1 MATPSAPHP
10 ESPHPEA
17 QRTEARLEAQRTE
30 ERLEPERTEA
40 RRPEPESTEAQ
51 PTEVSTV
58 STAFLRQLDDERE
71 SAMRT
76 ASHPGSAFDGADA
89 ALHDRLEELVEA
101 DRPEMLDLM
110 LDLAEHPEVAFEEH
124 RSARAIVDVLAA
136 HGIEAQLGVHGLDTA
151 IRAEISGM
159 SGTRPAG
166 PGAAGA
172 GAAGAESAGPGADAS
187 GVGVGADA
195 SGVGAGV
202 GADAAGAGAA
212 GAGVG
217 DDVPTLA
224 ILSEYDALPVVGHGC
239 GHNVIAVMGL
249 GAFLALAALA
259 KADPSAVPGRV
270 VFLGTPAE
278 EGHTGKEYMARN
290 GAFDGLD
297 AAVMAHPYGYD
308 LADQVWLGRRT
319 LTVEFHG
326 HTAHAS
332 AQPFMGR
339 NALDAASLMYQGI
352 GLMRQQTPPSDRIHA
367 VIREGGDRASVVPDY
382 AKLDLYVRS
391 QRPETLKDLS
401 SRVEDVA
408 RGAALMAGVGVSV
421 NWDQHPPS
429 LPVRTNEALTG
440 SWVQA
445 QRRRGRDPLPFGVV
459 SPILAASTDFGNVSY
474 RIPGIHPVI
483 RIAPPEV
490 ALHTREFAT
499 WAVSEDARAA
509 ASDGA
514 YGLAATVL
522 DALHDPQLATAMAA
536 EFEEAGGAIDV
547 PSFFD

>member
-1 MATPSAPHP
+1 MTSEQPA
-10 ESPHPEA
+10 PEA
-17 QRTEARLEAQRTE
+17 QHTEL
-30 ERLEPERTEA
+30 
-40 RRPEPESTEAQ
+40 
-51 PTEVSTV
+51 
-58 STAFLRQLDDERE
+58 STAYLSQLESERE

-76 ASHPGSAFDGADA
+76 ASHPGSAFAGADA
-89 ALHDRLEELVEA
+89 TLHDRLEALVER
-101 DRPEMLDLM
+101 DTMEMTALM
-110 LDLAEHPEVAFEEH
+110 LDLGEHPEVAFEEH

-151 IRAEISGM
+151 IRAEIH
-159 SGTRPAG
+159 
-166 PGAAGA
+166 GA
-172 GAAGAESAGPGADAS
+172 GAEQEGA
-187 GVGVGADA
+187 
-195 SGVGAGV
+195 
-202 GADAAGAGAA
+202 
-212 GAGVG
+212 
-217 DDVPTLA
+217 PTLA
-224 ILSEYDALPVVGHGC
+224 ILSEYDALPGVGHGC

-249 GAFLALAALA
+249 GAFLALASLA
-259 KADPSAVPGRV
+259 AVDPAAVPGRV

-278 EGHTGKEYMARN
+278 EGHTGKEYMARE

-308 LADQVWLGRRT
+308 LADQTWLGRRT

-339 NALDAASLMYQGI
+339 NALDAANLMYQGI

-367 VIREGGDRASVVPDY
+367 VIREGGERASVIPDY

-401 SRVEDVA
+401 RRVEDVA
-408 RGAALMAGVGVSV
+408 RGAALMAGVGVTV
-421 NWDQHPPS
+421 GWDQHPPS

-440 SWVQA
+440 RWVLA

-474 RIPGIHPVI
+474 RVPGIHPVI
-483 RIAPPEV
+483 RISPPEV

-499 WAVSEDARAA
+499 WAVSDDARAA
-509 ASDGA
+509 AGDGA

-522 DALHDPQLATAMAA
+522 DALHDPQLATAMTT
-536 EFEEAGGAIDV
+536 EFDAAGGAIDV
-547 PSFFD
+547 PSYFH

>member
-1 MATPSAPHP
+1 MSILDRMATPSAPHP

-17 QRTEARLEAQRTE
+17 QCTEAHPEAQCTE
-30 ERLEPERTEA
+30 ARLEPERTEA
-40 RRPEPESTEAQ
+40 Q
-51 PTEVSTV
+51 PTEASTV

-159 SGTRPAG
+159 SGVSGTRPAG

-172 GAAGAESAGPGADAS
+172 GAAGAEPAGPGADAS
-187 GVGVGADA
+187 GVGADA
-195 SGVGAGV
+195 AGAG
-202 GADAAGAGAA
+202 AAGAGAA

>member
-1 MATPSAPHP
+1 MPIVVPMPSQPTPSPQTSPRPVPSRPAHP
-10 ESPHPEA
+10 ETQH
-17 QRTEARLEAQRTE
+17 
-30 ERLEPERTEA
+30 
-40 RRPEPESTEAQ
+40 
-51 PTEVSTV
+51 TEVST
-58 STAFLRQLDDERE
+58 AYLRQLDDERE

-76 ASHPGSAFDGADA
+76 ASHPGSSFDGASS
-89 ALHDRLEELVEA
+89 ALHDRLEELVAA
-101 DRPEMLDLM
+101 DGPGMIDLM
-110 LDLAEHPEVAFEEH
+110 LDLAEHPEVAFQEH
-124 RSARAIVDVLAA
+124 RSARAIVDVLAE

-151 IRAEISGM
+151 IRAEISG
-159 SGTRPAG
+159 T
-166 PGAAGA
+166 GA
-172 GAAGAESAGPGADAS
+172 GGGNGGAD
-187 GVGVGADA
+187 G
-195 SGVGAGV
+195 
-202 GADAAGAGAA
+202 
-212 GAGVG
+212 
-217 DDVPTLA
+217 PTLA
-224 ILSEYDALPVVGHGC
+224 ILSEYDALPGVGHGC

-249 GAFLALAALA
+249 GAFLALSALA

-278 EGHTGKEYMARN
+278 EGHTGKEYMARE
-290 GAFDGLD
+290 GAFEGLD

-308 LADQVWLGRRT
+308 LADQTWLGRRT

-339 NALDAASLMYQGI
+339 NALDAANLMYQGI

-367 VIREGGDRASVVPDY
+367 VIREGGERASVVPDY

-401 SRVEDVA
+401 TRVDDVA
-408 RGAALMAGVGVSV
+408 RGAALMAGVGVTV
-421 NWDQHPPS
+421 RWDEHPPS

-440 SWVQA
+440 RWVQA

-474 RIPGIHPVI
+474 RVPGIHPVI

-499 WAVSEDARAA
+499 WAVSEDARSAA
-509 ASDGA
+509 ADGA

-547 PSFFD
+547 PGFFD

>member
-1 MATPSAPHP
+1 MRDETGSARGRLVHILVGMASQQTPSSDASRPA
-10 ESPHPEA
+10 A
-17 QRTEARLEAQRTE
+17 QRSEVQ
-30 ERLEPERTEA
+30 
-40 RRPEPESTEAQ
+40 RPETQ
-51 PTEVSTV
+51 HTEVST
-58 STAFLRQLDDERE
+58 AYLRQLDDERE

-76 ASHPGSAFDGADA
+76 ASHPGSSFDGASI
-89 ALHDRLEELVEA
+89 ALHDRLEERVAA
-101 DRPEMLDLM
+101 DGPGMIDLM
-110 LDLAEHPEVAFEEH
+110 LDLAEHPEVAFQEH
-124 RSARAIVDVLAA
+124 RSARAIVDVLAE

-151 IRAEISGM
+151 IRAEISG
-159 SGTRPAG
+159 T
-166 PGAAGA
+166 GA
-172 GAAGAESAGPGADAS
+172 GSGNGGAD
-187 GVGVGADA
+187 G
-195 SGVGAGV
+195 
-202 GADAAGAGAA
+202 
-212 GAGVG
+212 
-217 DDVPTLA
+217 PTLA
-224 ILSEYDALPVVGHGC
+224 ILSEYDALPGVGHGC

-249 GAFLALAALA
+249 GAFLALSALA

-278 EGHTGKEYMARN
+278 EGHTGKEYMARE
-290 GAFDGLD
+290 GAFEGLD

-308 LADQVWLGRRT
+308 LADQTWLGRRT
-319 LTVEFHG
+319 LTVEYHG

-339 NALDAASLMYQGI
+339 NALDAANLMYQGI

-367 VIREGGDRASVVPDY
+367 VIREGGERASVVPDY

-401 SRVEDVA
+401 TRVDDVA
-408 RGAALMAGVGVSV
+408 RGAALMAGVGVTV
-421 NWDQHPPS
+421 RWDEHPPS

-440 SWVQA
+440 RWVQA

-474 RIPGIHPVI
+474 RVPGIHPVI

-499 WAVSEDARAA
+499 WAVSEDARSAA
-509 ASDGA
+509 ADGA

-547 PSFFD
+547 RGFFD